1 MLSWHFNHSTI
12 LHQSRRVQSFTSLL
26 HRLLFG
32 FVVHAAFCYSLLVFS
47 LCLLLHNTPPRTS
60 VGRPQGCNR
69 RCPISH
75 LSIIGH
81 ARSNVCVPC
90 RPVPFHAVPCLNVF
104 KRNFVFHPSTSF
116 KAMGNRVKNIQY
128 RILHRLHSEQC
139 LPVGI
144 QNWKKTFLMKLFNMF
159 KTNANQFLFL
169 NRRVENDRV

>member
-32 FVVHAAFCYSLLVFS
+32 FIVHTAFCYSLLVFS

-75 LSIIGH
+75 VSIIGH

-104 KRNFVFHPSTSF
+104 KRNIVFHPSTSF
-116 KAMGNRVKNIQY
+116 KATGTPPVSKIFNIAFCVGCIVNSVFRSEFRIGKNFSDEAVQHVQDK
-128 RILHRLHSEQC
+128 RKSV
-139 LPVGI
+139 P
-144 QNWKKTFLMKLFNMF
+144 FLES
-159 KTNANQFLFL
+159 TC
-169 NRRVENDRV
+169 RE